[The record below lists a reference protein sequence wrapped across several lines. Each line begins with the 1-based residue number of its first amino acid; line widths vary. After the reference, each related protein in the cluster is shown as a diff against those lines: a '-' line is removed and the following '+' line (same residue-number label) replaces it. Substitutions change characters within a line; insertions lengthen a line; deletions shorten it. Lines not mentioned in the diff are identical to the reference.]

1 MQKISQLICLII
13 FFIVVATNCMARKI
27 VNQAEVA
34 DRLHHLIKK
43 RRSNSCDVV
52 FGNITICDTR
62 GNDCVDIIIPPDFS
76 VALCDF
82 PVDYPSGNGTSLNGT
97 INFCTGGSCNG
108 AFLAGCINIPGACP
122 SSFRSGK

>member
-1 MQKISQLICLII
+1 MQKISQLICLIL
-13 FFIVVATNCMARKI
+13 FFVLVATTGMAQKI

-43 RRSNSCDVV
+43 RSSHACGVV

-62 GNDCVDIIIPPDFS
+62 GNDCLDIIIPRAFS
-76 VALCDF
+76 FVLCDF
-82 PVDYPSGNGTSLNGT
+82 PIDYPSGNGTSLNGT
-97 INFCTGGSCNG
+97 INICTGGSCNG